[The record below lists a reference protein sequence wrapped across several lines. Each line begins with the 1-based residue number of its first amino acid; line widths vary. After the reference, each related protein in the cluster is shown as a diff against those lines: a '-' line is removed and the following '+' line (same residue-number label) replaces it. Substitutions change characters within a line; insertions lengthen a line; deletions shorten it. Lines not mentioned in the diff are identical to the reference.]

1 MHYDDR
7 SGGTALY
14 AFSGVDCDWM
24 KEQGGDMR
32 NKENSNVTFG
42 DTWSSP
48 VFNQQ
53 IQLIFI
59 SPGFICVIL

>member
-1 MHYDDR
+1 MNEEAGRDA
-7 SGGTALY
+7 G
-14 AFSGVDCDWM
+14 
-24 KEQGGDMR
+24 
-32 NKENSNVTFG
+32 NKKNSNVTFG

-53 IQLIFI
+53 IQLISI